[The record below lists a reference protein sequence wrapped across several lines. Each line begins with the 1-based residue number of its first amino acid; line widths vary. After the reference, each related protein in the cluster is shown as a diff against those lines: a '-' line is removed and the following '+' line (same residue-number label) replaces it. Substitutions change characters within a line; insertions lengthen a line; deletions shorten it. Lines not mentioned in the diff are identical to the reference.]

1 MAQKLSPDPEIYT
14 TLDSSKIISTIE
26 RLSRRIGERFPD
38 SGLYGVAQQLLALAH
53 QSKERAQ
60 YVSRPIHW
68 IRITIGG
75 LIGLIIA
82 GVVGMTIAL
91 TALDFTA
98 IQFDFL
104 EFVQAVESGI
114 NDIIFL
120 GAGIFFLVTLEVRY
134 KRRRALN
141 ALNELRAIAHV
152 IDMHQLTK
160 DPEYVLG
167 RSAATASSPERTM
180 SASDLGR
187 YLDYCSE
194 MLSLAGKLA
203 ALYTQRFDD
212 GVVLDSVNDI
222 ETLTTDLSR
231 KIWQKLMILH
241 SAANLQPQ
249 ESRSDRP

>member
-1 MAQKLSPDPEIYT
+1 MAQRLSPDPEIYT

-98 IQFDFL
+98 ICPSRRIRHQRYHLPGRGDLLFSDAGS
-104 EFVQAVESGI
+104 AV
-114 NDIIFL
+114 
-120 GAGIFFLVTLEVRY
+120 
-134 KRRRALN
+134 
-141 ALNELRAIAHV
+141 
-152 IDMHQLTK
+152 
-160 DPEYVLG
+160 
-167 RSAATASSPERTM
+167 
-180 SASDLGR
+180 
-187 YLDYCSE
+187 
-194 MLSLAGKLA
+194 
-203 ALYTQRFDD
+203 
-212 GVVLDSVNDI
+212 
-222 ETLTTDLSR
+222 
-231 KIWQKLMILH
+231 
-241 SAANLQPQ
+241 
-249 ESRSDRP
+249 

>member
-1 MAQKLSPDPEIYT
+1 MAQRLSPDPEIYT

-104 EFVQAVESGI
+104 EFG
-114 NDIIFL
+114 FL
-120 GAGIFFLVTLEVRY
+120 LRHSLGFGLLRQHFNFKFFLIYE
-134 KRRRALN
+134 KAL
-141 ALNELRAIAHV
+141 
-152 IDMHQLTK
+152 DGDHQ
-160 DPEYVLG
+160 
-167 RSAATASSPERTM
+167 
-180 SASDLGR
+180 
-187 YLDYCSE
+187 
-194 MLSLAGKLA
+194 
-203 ALYTQRFDD
+203 
-212 GVVLDSVNDI
+212 
-222 ETLTTDLSR
+222 
-231 KIWQKLMILH
+231 
-241 SAANLQPQ
+241 
-249 ESRSDRP
+249 